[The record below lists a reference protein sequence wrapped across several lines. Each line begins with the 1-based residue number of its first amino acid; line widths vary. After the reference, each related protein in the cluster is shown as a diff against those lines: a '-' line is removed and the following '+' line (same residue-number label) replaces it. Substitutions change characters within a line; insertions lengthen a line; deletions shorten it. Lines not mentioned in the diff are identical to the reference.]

1 MPIAKKP
8 KSCLEEKLIK
18 RARRPTAAGRRTRPA
33 AARLVAPPPSPFT
46 LLPQTVRSP
55 KSPTEERERE
65 RRRWWPNGWLVP
77 APPPPP
83 PHSCTTT
90 FGVRGGEQAQL
101 PVEGAN
107 QPRSERARNQRHSVR
122 PSVSQYDAGS
132 STEGRQRRE
141 RESLPRTAVVR
152 RRRRRRKHL
161 LFRRRRHLRRHVTC
175 DFLQWRCCCPRIAR
189 FLPSRGREGEIE
201 EKWR

>member
-77 APPPPP
+77 APPPP

>member
-77 APPPPP
+77 APPPP

-189 FLPSRGREGEIE
+189 FLPSRGREEEIE

>member
-65 RRRWWPNGWLVP
+65 RRRWWPNGWLVR
-77 APPPPP
+77 APPPP

>member
-77 APPPPP
+77 APPPP

-175 DFLQWRCCCPRIAR
+175 DFLQWRCYCPRIAR

>member
-83 PHSCTTT
+83 HSCTTT

-141 RESLPRTAVVR
+141 RESVPRTAVVR